1 MKLIVAS
8 ILALCVVA
16 CVAPPDTQP
25 EPETALR
32 SETSALVESDGAAP
46 RLPWAAVWLC
56 VNDDSQ
62 SCVAIPITF
71 DNARAECIRICR
83 LVGDPD
89 PICLITPVSRLEC

>member
-8 ILALCVVA
+8 ILALSVVA
-16 CVAPPDTQP
+16 CVAPPDIQSDP
-25 EPETALR
+25 EPVLQ
-32 SETSALVESDGAAP
+32 SETSSSIESDGAAP

-71 DNARAECIRICR
+71 ANARAECIRICR